1 MMMMRMMRMIMV
13 TMMVIITL
21 SIIMLIIFFWWYL
34 ILWPGSIQGAPVS
47 AEYQRPPH
55 APDYY
60 LWATVVMMMMMINDN
75 VHQWTMISKI
85 MFNLSLG
92 TPHLYYIIY
101 GRHQMNNILLMLIFI
116 FILYLASLV
125 SMMSPMM
132 SLTQNSRV
140 IDNKLFTIFSK
151 SRNTAKQKA

>member
-1 MMMMRMMRMIMV
+1 MMMRMMMMIMV

-60 LWATVVMMMMMINDN
+60 LWATVVMIMINDN
-75 VHQWTMISKI
+75 VDQWKMILKM
-85 MFNLSLG
+85 MFNLSLRTPPYIMWVMDG
-92 TPHLYYIIY
+92 TKWTTFFWCWFLY
-101 GRHQMNNILLMLIFI
+101 LDA
-116 FILYLASLV
+116 LASLV

-132 SLTQNSRV
+132 SLTQNSRGT
-140 IDNKLFTIFSK
+140 DKKLFTIFL
-151 SRNTAKQKA
+151 